1 MGKYCR
7 EMKYILVR
15 TYGNGKWMNKIH
27 NIYFEWLSQAER
39 IAKELNKTD
48 CGDGEKWICMPLN
61 EFVGSVW

>member
-1 MGKYCR
+1 MGTYCR
-7 EMKYILVR
+7 EMKYVLVR
-15 TYGNGKWMNKIH
+15 TYGNVKWMNKIH

-39 IAKELNKTD
+39 IAKELNETD